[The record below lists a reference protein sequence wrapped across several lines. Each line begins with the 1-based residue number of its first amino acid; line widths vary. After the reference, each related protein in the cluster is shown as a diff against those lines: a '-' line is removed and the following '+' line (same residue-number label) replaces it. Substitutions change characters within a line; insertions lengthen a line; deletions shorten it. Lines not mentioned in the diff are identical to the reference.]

1 MRVTAAIVAVVA
13 LAVLGRFLFDDVFGA
28 SDIPRGVVVAG
39 VPLGNT
45 DRDEATERLASVRAD
60 REVVLTFAGTS
71 RSAPLHRWGVTLDVD
86 ATLDAAEETRGGA
99 LSRFPRWAAAVVTGE
114 RDVEPVWTVDRDVL
128 AAQFESDDLGIV
140 FETTTIE
147 LVDDEFAPVETQLVP
162 LADID
167 ALVDALVAD
176 ASRSGYEIVEIE
188 VPMLGEEE
196 IVGDRA
202 LADAANDLTD
212 TSLEIVLAGRFDV
225 ETIDSATLRSWLDV
239 AGANSTGD
247 FSFDADRV
255 QATLAEL
262 FPTVAVDGIDGVQ
275 FVIGFDSRPYIL
287 GGLEGT
293 ECCTADTASRLF
305 EHLLVGPD
313 EPTLVFPVEPE
324 DARGLAWAHSLG
336 ITEVVGEFTTFYTAG
351 QTRNINIARIS
362 ELTRGV
368 IIEPGT
374 TFSVNDFVG
383 RRTTANG
390 FVSAGVISNGVFS
403 SSVGGGISQYATTLF
418 NAAFF
423 AGLDFGEYQSHSI
436 YLDRYP
442 YGREATVS
450 FPAPDLQIR
459 NTTPHAV
466 LLWPTTT
473 DDSITVRLYGT
484 PYVSGE
490 QTDQSSRWEGAAC
503 TRVTTERT
511 RTWVED
517 GRTET
522 DTVTARYRPEGI
534 ACNGASTVP
543 TTPTSTTTTSTTVP
557 TSVP

>member
-1 MRVTAAIVAVVA
+1 MRVSMAIVSVVA
-13 LAVLGRFLFDDVFGA
+13 LAVLGRFLVDDVFGA
-28 SDIPRGVVVAG
+28 SDIPRGVVVAD
-39 VPLGNT
+39 VPIGDT
-45 DRDEATERLASVRAD
+45 DREEAAARLAGVRAERD
-60 REVVLTFAGTS
+60 IVVSFAGTS
-71 RSAPLHRWGVTLDVD
+71 RRAPLHDWGVTLDVD
-86 ATLDAAEETRGGA
+86 TTLDAAEDLRGAGP
-99 LSRFPRWAAAVVTGE
+99 LRFLRWTAAVIRNRSV
-114 RDVEPVWTVDRDVL
+114 DPVWTVDRERL
-128 AAQFESDDLGIV
+128 GSRFESSEFGIV
-140 FETTTIE
+140 VEPSSIE
-147 LVDDEFAPVETQLVP
+147 LVDGSFRPVEPQRVP
-162 LADID
+162 VADVD
-167 ALVDALVAD
+167 ALVDAL
-176 ASRSGYEIVEIE
+176 
-188 VPMLGEEE
+188 
-196 IVGDRA
+196 
-202 LADAANDLTD
+202 LADAARTGEEVAEIDVPTTGEREVVGDDALATAANELTD
-212 TSLEIVLAGRFDV
+212 QALDVVLAGRLEV
-225 ETIDSATLRSWLDV
+225 ETIDRDTVRSWLDV
-239 AGANSTGD
+239 SGVERAAD
-247 FSFDADRV
+247 LSFDSGRV
-255 QATLAEL
+255 QATLAER

-275 FVIGFDSRPYIL
+275 FVIGFDGRPYIL
-287 GGLEGT
+287 GGLEDSS
-293 ECCTADTASRLF
+293 CCAPETAQRLF

-313 EPTLVFPVEPE
+313 EPALVFPIEPE
-324 DARGLAWAHSLG
+324 GAKGLAWAHGLG
-336 ITEVVGEFTTFYTAG
+336 ITDVVGEFTTHYTAG

-383 RRTTANG
+383 PRTTAKG

-436 YLDRYP
+436 YIDRYP

-484 PYVSGE
+484 PYVVGE
-490 QTDQSSRWEGAAC
+490 QTGQTSRPEGAAC

-511 RTWVED
+511 RTWLED
-517 GRTET
+517 GRTEV

-534 ACNGASTVP
+534 GCDGRSTVP
-543 TTPTSTTTTSTTVP
+543 TTTASPTTTSVP